1 MLEIN
6 KIFLL
11 KKSIESWSELCV
23 AIDKKFGRDMYQN
36 YTRSPLGIKQ
46 TTTILGYAKRFNIAK
61 HRVLVHNPS
70 IDGVFFFQ
78 KFLDGLNIQH

>member
-1 MLEIN
+1 MCSYRQ
-6 KIFLL
+6 KI
-11 KKSIESWSELCV
+11 WARHVPEL
-23 AIDKKFGRDMYQN
+23 YE
-36 YTRSPLGIKQ
+36 RSPIGIKQ

-61 HRVLVHNPS
+61 HRVLVHNTS